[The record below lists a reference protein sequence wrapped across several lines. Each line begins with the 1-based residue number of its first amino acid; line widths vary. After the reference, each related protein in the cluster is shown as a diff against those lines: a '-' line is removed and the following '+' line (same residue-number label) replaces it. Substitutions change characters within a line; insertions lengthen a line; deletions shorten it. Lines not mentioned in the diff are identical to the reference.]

1 MRRAIA
7 PYILLLFLTA
17 GCEKEQFPANQLPD
31 SDIELTDGFCLVAGD
46 QVVLNHHDI
55 EYYDYSAQAIYLK
68 PPRTFSEV
76 FELYGVSA
84 VYAGGHKIYNLSL
97 HPGYSSTMPFE
108 PIIWTDPSFYPDY
121 IVAIDKMWTVQ
132 EMLEGAADV
141 REDSRIVEAL
151 EKYGQFR
158 HGLQCEITSITY
170 TSPDDV
176 EVELE
181 LTNQDEENYYY
192 LDPGKMGMG
201 LFHYFTNGL
210 TVWDPVSSLYVSSD
224 LVPVQPDPWNSFDME
239 WMSLL
244 EGGSSVTLTIA
255 YDQFA
260 ALQPGS
266 YDAFFSFP
274 GMHHQVGRDE
284 LDQLDGRIWMG
295 EIRLH
300 KEMVISLDLF

>member
-55 EYYDYSAQAIYLK
+55 EYYDYSAHTIYLK

-76 FELYGVSA
+76 FEVYGVTS
-84 VYAGGHKIYNLSL
+84 VYAGGNKIYNLSL

-108 PIIWTDPSFYPDY
+108 PIIWTDPTFYPDY
-121 IVAIDKMWTVQ
+121 IIAIDKMWTVQ
-132 EMLEGAADV
+132 EMLGGAADP

-158 HGLQCEITSITY
+158 DGLQCEITSITY
-170 TSPDDV
+170 SSAEDV
-176 EVELE
+176 EVSLE
-181 LTNQDEENYYY
+181 LTNADAENYYY

-210 TVWDPVSSLYVSSD
+210 TVWDPVSSLYISSEMEPVS
-224 LVPVQPDPWNSFDME
+224 PDPWNSFDME

-244 EGGSSVTLTIA
+244 EGGSSVSMTLT
-255 YDQFA
+255 YDQFG
-260 ALQPGS
+260 ALRPGT

-274 GMHHQVGRDE
+274 GMHFQVNRED
-284 LDQLDGRIWMG
+284 LDQPDGQIWMG
-295 EIRLH
+295 DI
-300 KEMVISLDLF
+300 EMGGEVVVE